1 MSSCELWS
9 APVPIWEPSQ
19 PLIDALGL
27 VEAAA
32 YEAEERTAAYRRE
45 HPRTEQRPIGAGLL
59 RSAIPIGPGNWI

>member
-32 YEAEERTAAYRRE
+32 YEA
-45 HPRTEQRPIGAGLL
+45 
-59 RSAIPIGPGNWI
+59 